1 MTAVTRSTRTLHLPV
16 KAEYFRQ
23 MRDGVKRYEYRL
35 QTDYWR
41 KRLVGR
47 DYDEIHIKLGYPPAG
62 SPDRILIYPWR
73 GFTEDVIEHPH
84 FGPGRHAVFAIRV
97 QP

>member
-1 MTAVTRSTRTLHLPV
+1 MIAVTPPKRILHLPV

-23 MRDGVKRYEYRL
+23 IRDGVKPLEYRL

-47 DYDEIHIKLGYPPAG
+47 EYDEIHIKLGYPPAG
-62 SPDRILIYPWR
+62 ALDRILIRPWR
-73 GFTEDVIEHPH
+73 GFTEVIIEHPL